1 MAALSPNV
9 AGVESTLSPSAQHCP
24 SFESLDT
31 DVLILI
37 FEEVCDLHLS
47 KFTSCT
53 HRLVLGLQFCPRLL
67 AISKCLQV
75 GGTSVYVPE
84 TS

>member
-1 MAALSPNV
+1 MAALSLNV
-9 AGVESTLSPSAQHCP
+9 AGVESTLSPAAQQRP

-47 KFTSCT
+47 NL
-53 HRLVLGLQFCPRLL
+53 HRALI
-67 AISKCLQV
+67 A
-75 GGTSVYVPE
+75 
-84 TS
+84 

>member
-1 MAALSPNV
+1 MATLSLNV
-9 AGVESTLSPSAQHCP
+9 AGAEGSSSLSAQHRP

-47 KFTSCT
+47 NFASCT
-53 HRLVLGLQFCPRLL
+53 HRLV
-67 AISKCLQV
+67 
-75 GGTSVYVPE
+75 
-84 TS
+84 